1 MGRIPEVKTLT
12 FKDGSGQQVTKE
24 VELFT
29 WEKLDYKDQ
38 VKAAFYL

>member
-12 FKDGSGQQVTKE
+12 FKDGSGHQVTKE

-38 VKAAFYL
+38 VKVAFSL